1 MANDPTHLVFSRPP
15 VPTPGP
21 VQLVFGD
28 STPVR
33 PGVHLLFARPPVSTP
48 GPVRLV
54 FGDDGTDTPAPAIP
68 DATLHGAGR
77 ITGLRLRIT
86 AHSGATVASTA
97 RLTGLRLHV
106 NAHTG
111 ATVSCTG
118 RITGLRLHIAARYDV
133 NVQRPTVGRTA
144 AGWQDAQQRQAGV
157 RSAYQQTALLNA
169 GTRSHWQDTAGI
181 AAQQREQWRDT
192 ARSPRATA
200 IYFEQALRLPVAPT
214 RSAFQ
219 EALRLRHVASTA
231 FQQATRLPVRPSR
244 QRFQEAFRDRR
255 RYVAAQFQ
263 NAAPLARAVA
273 SGMGVAVPLQRTW
286 GGRYQQ
292 SWPPRPGIWTPPI
305 APPSPGPCYVPG
317 LPVRLV
323 FVDPFDASLPARLV
337 FQCDGKAPGPQPEP
351 GVVVVPVRRVYIV
364 INSIILTRV
373 SDGMPLPTESFGLSI
388 DVDSWTWQWSA
399 SLQVHMRQHLAPVA
413 GEPVRVQAT
422 INGVPYRLAV
432 ESISQDRS
440 FGKERVS
447 VRGRGIAAVLD
458 APYAPTL
465 NFGNTAD
472 RTAQQ
477 LMQDA
482 LTVNGVGI
490 GWAVNWGLQ
499 DWLVP
504 AGAWSHQGSY
514 ISAINQIASAAGG
527 YVQPHATEQTLRI
540 LPRYP
545 HKPWEWGAAA
555 PDVQLPS
562 DVVSVEGIEW
572 TTKPAYNRVHVS
584 GQAQGVL
591 AEVTRAGTAGNIV
604 APMVTDALITHAD
617 AARQRALAVLAD
629 TGAQAR
635 VQLTLPVL
643 AETGLILPGKLLR
656 YTDGSKQRTGIVR
669 ASSLSWAMPTMRQTL
684 QLETHGSD

>member
-1 MANDPTHLVFSRPP
+1 MTDDTRLTLRRQPATAPAELVFGEREGLSLSFWRPP
-15 VPTPGP
+15 VATPGP
-21 VQLVFGD
+21 VK
-28 STPVR
+28 
-33 PGVHLLFARPPVSTP
+33 LL
-48 GPVRLV
+48 L
-54 FGDDGTDTPAPAIP
+54 GDDGTLPPEAPSI
-68 DATLHGAGR
+68 TLTAAGTLTGLRFKIALQAGASVQAQGVITGLR
-77 ITGLRLRIT
+77 GHLTLRTVAQVQAAGTLTGLRLRVS
-86 AHSGATVASTA
+86 AHY
-97 RLTGLRLHV
+97 
-106 NAHTG
+106 N
-111 ATVSCTG
+111 
-118 RITGLRLHIAARYDV
+118 V
-133 NVQRPTVGRTA
+133 NVQRPTVGSTGAR
-144 AGWQDAQQRQAGV
+144 WQDAQPHQVGV
-157 RSAYQQTALLNA
+157 HSHYQQTQPLNA
-169 GTRSHWQDTAGI
+169 STSSHWQDAANI
-181 AAQQREQWRDT
+181 AVQQREHWGDT
-192 ARSPRATA
+192 THLPHATA
-200 IYFEQALRLPVAPT
+200 ILFEQALRLPAREVHSAFQEAQRLRHAASTAFQQALRLPVAP
-214 RSAFQ
+214 
-219 EALRLRHVASTA
+219 
-231 FQQATRLPVRPSR
+231 SR
-244 QRFQEAFRDRR
+244 QRFQETYRDRQR
-255 RYVAAQFQ
+255 AVETRFQVADLLQ
-263 NAAPLARAVA
+263 RAVA
-273 SGMGVAVPLQRTW
+273 SGMGTAAPLQRTW
-286 GGRYQQ
+286 GTRYQQ
-292 SWPPRPGIWTPPI
+292 AWPPRPGIWRPPI
-305 APPSPGPCYVPG
+305 APPGPGPCYVPT
-317 LPVRLV
+317 LPAFLL
-323 FVDPFDASLPARLV
+323 FADPHDASLPARLI
-337 FQCDGKAPGPQPEP
+337 FKCDRGGPGPQPEP
-351 GVVVVPVRRVYIV
+351 GVVVPVRKVYLV
-364 INSIILTRV
+364 LNSIILTRV
-373 SDGMPLPTESFGLSI
+373 SDGMPLPTEAFSLSI

-432 ESISQDRS
+432 EAISQDRS
-440 FGKERVS
+440 FGKERIA

-490 GWAVNWGLQ
+490 GWAVDWGLQ

-545 HKPWEWGAAA
+545 VKPWEWSAAA
-555 PDVQLPS
+555 LDVQLPS

-591 AEVTRAGTAGNIV
+591 AEVTRAGAAGNIV

-643 AETGLILPGKLLR
+643 PETGLILPGKLLR
-656 YTDGSKQRTGIVR
+656 YTDGAKQRTGIVR
-669 ASSLSWAMPTMRQTL
+669 ASSLAWARPTMRQTL